1 MPKIIWN
8 SFEKISILGIWL
20 GLFCKLAETINLK
33 LFESFGKIAVL
44 EKLGDF
50 LGMQLSDVPLD
61 ENKWKLLMSY
71 SDESSTKFF
80 LIPQYFHSKKYLER
94 SCPLI

>member
-8 SFEKISILGIWL
+8 SFEKISIIGNWL
-20 GLFCKLAETINLK
+20 GLFGKLAETINLK
-33 LFESFGKIAVL
+33 LFERFGKIAVL

-80 LIPQYFHSKKYLER
+80 FNSSIFSL
-94 SCPLI
+94 